1 MNNCNIIRLLNEN
14 GIAVEYGQIPD
25 LWHIAQYVIEKGE
38 KKGNSALVNQGK
50 DIISV
55 WHMAHD
61 LKACA
66 EEQGQARI
74 IVVTKAE
81 RPNHWREQ
89 DGHPVTE
96 WQAECSADDTRLGY
110 LDWCDARREMAGAD
124 GVIPDPNDLHAVVN
138 YDEEPE
144 PDETMR
150 LLRIAF
156 AQATALSD
164 NENIYD
170 DNRGDSV
177 PVEYVR
183 KHLNGVAS

>member
-38 KKGNSALVNQGK
+38 KKGNPALVNQGK

-66 EEQGQARI
+66 EGQGLARI
-74 IVVTKAE
+74 VKA
-81 RPNHWREQ
+81 
-89 DGHPVTE
+89 TE
-96 WQAECSADDTRLGY
+96 A
-110 LDWCDARREMAGAD
+110 
-124 GVIPDPNDLHAVVN
+124 
-138 YDEEPE
+138 E

-183 KHLNGVAS
+183 KHLNGAVS